1 MKLPTGLWHFAL
13 FDTYKCKCQN
23 LSVRERF
30 KINMGWNPPIK
41 KKINTSFLL
50 ILITKIT
57 TIMSRWSTIKQVR
70 TSETTREWYKAR
82 HKQRMPTDCHKKS
95 NTWATKIGV
104 NSTSTNQEYNL
115 SKTPT
120 EISGTVWQTTQ
131 KNLVLPSPPAPV
143 HKKCSLFVSL
153 SEDLILFCV
162 YIKID
167 NFPIKNIG

>member
-1 MKLPTGLWHFAL
+1 MNETTDRFMAFCIIW
-13 FDTYKCKCQN
+13 YNKCKCQN

-41 KKINTSFLL
+41 KKINASFLL

-115 SKTPT
+115 SKTPPPR
-120 EISGTVWQTTQ
+120 
-131 KNLVLPSPPAPV
+131 NLRNSVTDNS
-143 HKKCSLFVSL
+143 KKSCSSITPC
-153 SEDLILFCV
+153 SCS
-162 YIKID
+162 
-167 NFPIKNIG
+167 